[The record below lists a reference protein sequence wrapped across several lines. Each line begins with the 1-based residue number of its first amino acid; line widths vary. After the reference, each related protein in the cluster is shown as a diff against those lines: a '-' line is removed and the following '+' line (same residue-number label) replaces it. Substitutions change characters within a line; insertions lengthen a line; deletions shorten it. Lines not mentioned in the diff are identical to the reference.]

1 MLTVL
6 TLSSISGGMAR
17 PSPAAAPAVGLHAQP
32 AAAAAGRLVPSLLHG
47 AAAPVAAEVVAA
59 PPFRTLQTV
68 ARSIIRCGVC

>member
-17 PSPAAAPAVGLHAQP
+17 PSPAAAPA
-32 AAAAAGRLVPSLLHG
+32 AGRPVPSLLHG
-47 AAAPVAAEVVAA
+47 AAAPVAAEVAAA

-68 ARSIIRCGVC
+68 ARGIIRRGVC